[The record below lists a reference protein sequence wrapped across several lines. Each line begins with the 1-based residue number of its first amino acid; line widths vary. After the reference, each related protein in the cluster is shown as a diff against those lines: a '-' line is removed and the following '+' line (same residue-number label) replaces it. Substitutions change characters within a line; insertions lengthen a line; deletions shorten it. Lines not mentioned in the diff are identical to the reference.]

1 MTAPAIESTTNTSFG
16 SDTTSHVANYPA
28 SVTAGWLLLILASF
42 DGTTTVN
49 TPAGGYNV
57 VGTGNQGDASISTAV
72 FAKIAAGTEGGGTID
87 VTTSNNQQGGVQILA
102 ISGWKGALAD
112 IIKSQRNNELGYGA
126 PSMPAAADIPWR
138 KIDYRYIR
146 VMSKTSTTAFNS
158 APSGLTATT
167 QAGQDSANGAAV
179 RCEHAAISDLTFAG
193 LYNVPTGH
201 GSSASIMPEFAL
213 LIPQSFGGT
222 VSGTVTLSGSPVS
235 GANVRVINQTTGDE
249 FTGTTNGSG
258 VYSISVPNTTDLY
271 HVVVTYNDGSDD
283 YNALSLW
290 DVDAV

>member
-49 TPAGGYNV
+49 TPSGYDV
-57 VGTGNQGDASISTAV
+57 VGSGNQGDASISTAV
-72 FAKIAAGTEGGGTID
+72 FAKIAAGSEGGGTID
-87 VTTSNNQQGGVQILA
+87 VTTSNVQQGGVQILA

-112 IIKSQRNNELGYGA
+112 IIKTQRNNELGYGG
-126 PSMPAAADIPWR
+126 PGMPAGSDTPWR

-146 VMSKTSTTAFNS
+146 VMSKTSTSSFNS
-158 APSGLTATT
+158 APSGLSATT
-167 QAGQDSANGAAV
+167 QAGQDSATGAAV
-179 RCEHAAISDLTFAG
+179 RCEHTAITDLIFAALF
-193 LYNVPTGH
+193 NVPTGH
-201 GSSASIMPEFAL
+201 GSSSAIMPEFDL
-213 LIPQSFGGT
+213 LIPQAFIGT

-258 VYSISVPNTTDLY
+258 VYSIAVPNTTDLY